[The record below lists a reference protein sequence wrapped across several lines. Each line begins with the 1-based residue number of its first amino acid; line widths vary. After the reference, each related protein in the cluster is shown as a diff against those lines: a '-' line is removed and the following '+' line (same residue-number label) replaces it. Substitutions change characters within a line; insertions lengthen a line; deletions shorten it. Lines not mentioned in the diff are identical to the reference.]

1 MQLFGFDTD
10 MNELVFLFWL
20 IKVTLFVFDKSI
32 LKYGGTFLF
41 LLSKYTCRLGMGDC
55 DSFAVELF

>member
-1 MQLFGFDTD
+1 MQLIGFDTE
-10 MNELVFLFWL
+10 MNELVFLFWF

-41 LLSKYTCRLGMGDC
+41 LLSIYSLGMGDC
-55 DSFAVELF
+55 DSFAVEFF